1 MISCIS
7 FSSYFPVGCRAV
19 INEMIQDK
27 KGFVFTVLQ
36 AIISGMF
43 QEFQGEISQK
53 RALFL
58 QLGL

>member
-1 MISCIS
+1 
-7 FSSYFPVGCRAV
+7 
-19 INEMIQDK
+19 MIQDK